1 MPTFKMEGAGML
13 RDLLQRNDWL
23 VSMDLVDSALMV
35 ISVADITKADR
46 PNVSHN
52 AGSITGNIVLSK
64 SAKDEKSGAQPLPFI
79 QGNGNIG

>member
-1 MPTFKMEGAGML
+1 ML
-13 RDLLQRNDWL
+13 SPSHTIQFLGFI
-23 VSMDLVDSALMV
+23 VDSALMV

>member
-1 MPTFKMEGAGML
+1 MILFQEKSVLSLNHTIQFLGCI
-13 RDLLQRNDWL
+13 
-23 VSMDLVDSALMV
+23 VDSALMV

-64 SAKDEKSGAQPLPFI
+64 SAKDKKSGAQPLPFI